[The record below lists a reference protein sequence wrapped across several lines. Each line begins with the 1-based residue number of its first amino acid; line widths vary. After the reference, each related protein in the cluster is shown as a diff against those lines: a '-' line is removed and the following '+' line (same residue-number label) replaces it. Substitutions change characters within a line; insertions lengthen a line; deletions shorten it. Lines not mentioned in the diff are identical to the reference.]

1 LYGKGTE
8 MGDLRRIL
16 GRIFGPKRVGVM
28 GRKKKEDVMSGA
40 YSTHG
45 RDEKCTHN
53 FSPKT

>member
-1 LYGKGTE
+1 